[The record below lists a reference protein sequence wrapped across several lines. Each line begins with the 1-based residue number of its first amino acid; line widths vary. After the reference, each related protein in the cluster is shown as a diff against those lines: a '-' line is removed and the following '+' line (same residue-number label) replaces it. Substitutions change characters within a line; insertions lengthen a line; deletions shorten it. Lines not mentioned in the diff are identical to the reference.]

1 MLGILIILNPFE
13 LEMSLP
19 GFLEILIATICFS
32 VYGTLSKLR
41 VGRIG
46 SYAVTSFNLLI
57 GGAELLVILLLGK
70 LPAVAALYERCGL
83 TLFAAVPLTTGFT
96 LRTTLIFLYVGT
108 VVAGVGFLLM
118 TKITEYTSATEA
130 SFIYLLKPVLATAL
144 AAAVFHEAISLNR
157 MVGIA
162 FFLAASLCVSV
173 PVLREMKR
181 QKAAEE
187 TGRGEKA

>member
-1 MLGILIILNPFE
+1 MPSIYCLKSQP
-13 LEMSLP
+13 STDP
-19 GFLEILIATICFS
+19 RR
-32 VYGTLSKLR
+32 LR

-130 SFIYLLKPVLATAL
+130 SFIYLLKPVLATARPMPRDEPVTN
-144 AAAVFHEAISLNR
+144 AT
-157 MVGIA
+157 
-162 FFLAASLCVSV
+162 FFKLFLPFLFPPPPFAASS
-173 PVLREMKR
+173 PAGPAR
-181 QKAAEE
+181 
-187 TGRGEKA
+187 